1 MLHMTDSIEFDAI
14 DARLL
19 VALQEDAS
27 LSMQALGDRVG
38 LSANPVWRRIR
49 RLEDVGVISGRTVR
63 LDPRKLGLR
72 LTAFVSIRTGQHEA
86 GWLDRFAQAI
96 AAVPEIIECHRMSGN
111 IDYLLKVLVSDM
123 THWDRVYKTLIQKVP
138 GLIDVSSAFSMEVM
152 KDQVAINPA
161 AR

>member
-1 MLHMTDSIEFDAI
+1 MTISTEFDAI

-19 VALQEDAS
+19 IALQEDAS

-38 LSANPVWRRIR
+38 LSANPVWRRIK
-49 RLEDVGVISGRTVR
+49 RLEDIGVISGRTVR
-63 LDPRKLGLR
+63 LNPRKLGLR
-72 LTAFVSIRTGQHEA
+72 LTAFVSVRTGQHEA
-86 GWLDRFAQAI
+86 SWLACFASAI
-96 AAVPEIIECHRMSGN
+96 AAVPEIIECHRMTGN
-111 IDYLLKVLVSDM
+111 IDYLLKILVSDM
-123 THWDRVYKTLIQKVP
+123 AHYDRVYKTLIQKVP